1 MEEERGHG
9 QSEKKYVLNEFE
21 RLYVLDALNTDIW
34 KLKSRILMVF
44 ECL

>member
-21 RLYVLDALNTDIW
+21 RFVCFRCIEYGYLEI
-34 KLKSRILMVF
+34 KKSNF
-44 ECL
+44 DGF